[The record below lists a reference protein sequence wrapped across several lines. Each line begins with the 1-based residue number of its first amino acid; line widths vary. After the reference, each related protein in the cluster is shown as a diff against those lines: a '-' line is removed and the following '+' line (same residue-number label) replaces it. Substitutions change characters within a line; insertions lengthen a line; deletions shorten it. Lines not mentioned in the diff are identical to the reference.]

1 MSMKK
6 ILCLCLAL
14 VLALAMTGCSNS
26 KVVQAKLDEATAA
39 NADLQ
44 AQLDEANAA
53 NAQLQEQLTAAEA
66 ASTSDAES
74 ATAASADLQ
83 AQLDEANPANAQLQE
98 QLTTAET
105 ANADLQAELTAAQ
118 SANTDLQ
125 AELTAAQATNT
136 DLQAELTSAQEL
148 ADTYY
153 PYYAAQI
160 VATYG
165 ENGII
170 WLKDVQEAYNS
181 VCAQYASYGLDLAAY
196 GMEDTVKMDLV
207 ASAVEDAVIKAK
219 ATELGLD
226 QFDEAT
232 LADFEAS
239 ADAMMQ
245 SYVEY
250 YISYFY
256 PEATE
261 ITDEMRAEAEA
272 YWTSTGF
279 SREAYAEALRDDAVN
294 AAVYDY
300 VTGDVTISDEEVQAA
315 YEALIAKDQERY
327 ANDNS
332 YYNDISSGATIAW
345 NPEGYRTVKHVL
357 IGFNDEQTTR
367 YNDLQSQLTSLNA
380 EREAILAAEPTE
392 AAEGTEPTEAVAS
405 TEPTESAAPTEA
417 VEAAAPTEAVE
428 GAEPTES
435 AAPMRTLEEVDAD
448 IAACNAELDALY
460 AELMPTAEEVVAAFN
475 AGTSFDDLIAQ
486 YNQDPGM
493 TTEPIA
499 SFGYPVSA
507 ASTIW
512 DPAFT
517 AGAMSIAEVGQ
528 ISEPVRG
535 VNGIHII
542 YYLSDITPGTVA
554 LDEIR
559 DEVAQ
564 LALDDKIA
572 ATYND
577 QVAAWVEEANVE
589 YFYANFGIAG

>member
-1 MSMKK
+1 M
-6 ILCLCLAL
+6 
-14 VLALAMTGCSNS
+14 
-26 KVVQAKLDEATAA
+26 
-39 NADLQ
+39 DLQ
-44 AQLDEANAA
+44 AQLDEANA
-53 NAQLQEQLTAAEA
+53 
-66 ASTSDAES
+66 
-74 ATAASADLQ
+74 
-83 AQLDEANPANAQLQE
+83 ANAQLQE

-136 DLQAELTSAQEL
+136 DLQAELTAAQEL

-170 WLKDVQEAYNS
+170 WLKDVQEAYDS

-226 QFDEAT
+226 QFDEET
-232 LADFEAS
+232 LAGFEAS

-272 YWTSTGF
+272 YWASTGF

-332 YYNDISSGATIAW
+332 YYNDITSGATIAW

-357 IGFNDEQTTR
+357 IGFNDEQTVR

-380 EREAILAAEPTE
+380 EREAILAAEP
-392 AAEGTEPTEAVAS
+392 AEDVAVAEPTEA
-405 TEPTESAAPTEA
+405 TEAVEAVEPAEAVEPTEA
-417 VEAAAPTEAVE
+417 VEAAEA
-428 GAEPTES
+428 T
-435 AAPMRTLEEVDAD
+435 APMRTLEEVDAD

-460 AELMPTAEEVVAAFN
+460 GELLPTAEEVVAAFN
-475 AGTSFDDLIAQ
+475 AGTSFDELIAQ

-493 TTEPIA
+493 TTEPLA

-507 ASTIW
+507 ASTIF

-535 VNGIHII
+535 MYGIHVI
-542 YYLSDITPGTVA
+542 YYLSDITPGAVA

-572 ATYND
+572 ATYNE

>member
-26 KVVQAKLDEATAA
+26 KEVQAKLDEATAA

-66 ASTSDAES
+66 ASASDAES
-74 ATAASADLQ
+74 ATAASVDLQ
-83 AQLDEANPANAQLQE
+83 AQLDEANAANAQLQE

-136 DLQAELTSAQEL
+136 DLQAELTAAQEL

-170 WLKDVQEAYNS
+170 WLKDVQEAYDS

-226 QFDEAT
+226 QFDEET
-232 LADFEAS
+232 LAGFEAS

-272 YWTSTGF
+272 YWASTGF

-332 YYNDISSGATIAW
+332 YYNDITSGATIAW

-357 IGFNDEQTTR
+357 IGFNDEQTAR

-380 EREAILAAEPTE
+380 EREAILAAEP
-392 AAEGTEPTEAVAS
+392 AEDVAVA
-405 TEPTESAAPTEA
+405 EPTEA
-417 VEAAAPTEAVE
+417 VEAV
-428 GAEPTES
+428 EPTEVAES
-435 AAPMRTLEEVDAD
+435 TEAAAPMRTLEEVDAD

-460 AELMPTAEEVVAAFN
+460 GELLPTAEEVVAAFN
-475 AGTSFDDLIAQ
+475 GGTSFDELIAQ

-493 TTEPIA
+493 TTEPLA

-507 ASTIW
+507 ASTIF

-535 VNGIHII
+535 MYGIHVI
-542 YYLSDITPGTVA
+542 YYLSDITPGAVA

-572 ATYND
+572 ATYNE

>member
-26 KVVQAKLDEATAA
+26 KEVQAKLDEATAA

-66 ASTSDAES
+66 ASASDAES
-74 ATAASADLQ
+74 ATAASVDLQ
-83 AQLDEANPANAQLQE
+83 AQLDEANAANAQLQE

-136 DLQAELTSAQEL
+136 DLQAELTAAQEL

-170 WLKDVQEAYNS
+170 WLKDVQEAYDS

-226 QFDEAT
+226 QFDEET
-232 LADFEAS
+232 LAGFEAS

-272 YWTSTGF
+272 YWASTGF

-332 YYNDISSGATIAW
+332 YYNDITSGATIAW

-357 IGFNDEQTTR
+357 IGFNDEQTAR

-380 EREAILAAEPTE
+380 EREAILAAEP
-392 AAEGTEPTEAVAS
+392 AEDVAVA
-405 TEPTESAAPTEA
+405 EPTEA
-417 VEAAAPTEAVE
+417 VEAV
-428 GAEPTES
+428 EPTEVAES
-435 AAPMRTLEEVDAD
+435 TEAAAPMRTLEEVDAD

-460 AELMPTAEEVVAAFN
+460 GELLPTAEEVVAAFN
-475 AGTSFDDLIAQ
+475 GGTSFDELIAQ

-493 TTEPIA
+493 TTEPLA

-507 ASTIW
+507 ASTIF

-535 VNGIHII
+535 MYGIHVI
-542 YYLSDITPGTVA
+542 YYLSDITPGAVA